1 MASTYVLHPL
11 VRLAGVSYNFGA
23 EVGSRSWP
31 EVGEKRI
38 SRRELRGRDTNNERE
53 REYEMKVSANVNVN
67 IIIRLVCIDR
77 YSGFKYRRGSESRGG
92 AGMETGV
99 RGEERSYEHEVEST
113 HDTGA

>member
-1 MASTYVLHPL
+1 M
-11 VRLAGVSYNFGA
+11 SYNFRA
-23 EVGSRSWP
+23 EVGSRSRP
-31 EVGEKRI
+31 EVGEKGT

-53 REYEMKVSANVNVN
+53 HGYEMKVNANVNVN
-67 IIIRLVCIDR
+67 VIIRLVCINR
-77 YSGFKYRRGSESRGG
+77 YSGFKYRRGLESRGG